1 MITPRGIPV
10 KVLNKLVEE
19 LNQRGLY
26 AERHSYS
33 IRMMYQGRFVASL
46 HLYPG
51 FNQAVLRVYGES
63 ERINKTVEEVVEELV
78 KKYLGDLELNVQAK
92 PLSF

>member
-1 MITPRGIPV
+1 LITPRGIPV

-78 KKYLGDLELNVQAK
+78 KKYLEGLELNVQAK

>member
-78 KKYLGDLELNVQAK
+78 KKYLEGLELNVQAK

>member
-10 KVLNKLVEE
+10 RVLNKLVEE
-19 LNQRGLY
+19 LNEKNLY

-33 IRMMYQGRFVASL
+33 IRMMYNGRFVASL

-63 ERINKTVEEVVEELV
+63 EVINKKVSEIVVELV
-78 KKYLGDLELNVQAK
+78 RKYLKNLELIVQVK

>member
-1 MITPRGIPV
+1 LITPRGIPV
-10 KVLNKLVEE
+10 VVLNKLVEE
-19 LNQRGLY
+19 LNEKNLY

-33 IRMMYQGRFVASL
+33 IRMMYNGRFVASL

-51 FNQAVLRVYGES
+51 FNQAVLRLYGES
-63 ERINKTVEEVVEELV
+63 EAINKKVSEIVAELV
-78 KKYLGDLELNVQAK
+78 KKYLENLELIVQVK